1 MWSSTISPTNSK
13 KLLIGS
19 TRSVDYVGDCAKTAT
34 TAATA
39 TATATTQKTIGA
51 GIKGSTSKAQ
61 QGKAS
66 STTPTR
72 ASTTKISIEMELHIQ
87 NKCISA

>member
-34 TAATA
+34 TA
-39 TATATTQKTIGA
+39 TATTKTSGA
-51 GIKGSTSKAQ
+51 GIKGSTAKAQ
-61 QGKAS
+61 QGKTS
-66 STTPTR
+66 STPTR

>member
-19 TRSVDYVGDCAKTAT
+19 TRSVDYVGDSAKTT
-34 TAATA
+34 TTTA
-39 TATATTQKTIGA
+39 TAAANNKAGAGAIKGATAKGQQKGATT
-51 GIKGSTSKAQ
+51 SN
-61 QGKAS
+61 
-66 STTPTR
+66 
-72 ASTTKISIEMELHIQ
+72 TTKISIELELHIQ